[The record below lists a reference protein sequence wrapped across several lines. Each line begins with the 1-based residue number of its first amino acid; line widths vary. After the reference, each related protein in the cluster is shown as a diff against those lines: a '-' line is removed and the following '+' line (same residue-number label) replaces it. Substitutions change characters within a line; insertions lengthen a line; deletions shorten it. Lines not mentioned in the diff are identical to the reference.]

1 MAGYRVGI
9 VGCGGIGREHARAY
23 LRIPGV
29 RVTAGAELDAERSER
44 FRRDFGAERMY
55 TDYGEMLEK
64 EELDIVSVCTWPS
77 THCEVVLR
85 AAESGLKGIMCEK
98 PLAVNLDEADRM
110 IEACDRWGV
119 VLATGHQHRFDPQ
132 FVSAKELIESG
143 EIGDPVLFWGH
154 CSLDL
159 MNNGSHVADMLNY
172 LNGDR
177 PVEWVIGQIDR
188 RHGKFGQANHP
199 DLPVEDTA
207 LGHIKYENGLEAV
220 IELGEFAPQNWQ
232 FHLYGSRGMIDVNLP
247 DGPELRYLSE
257 GSGGWV
263 VPELEPVDSRVREME
278 ELISAIEGDREH
290 LSSGRRGRAALEIA
304 IAIFESSRRRA
315 LINFPVE
322 VRDFPLQ
329 AMIDEGLV

>member
-1 MAGYRVGI
+1 MVRYSVGI
-9 VGCGGIGREHARAY
+9 VGCGGIGRDHAQNY
-23 LRIPGV
+23 LKIPGV
-29 RVTAGAELDAERSER
+29 KVVSGAELDAEKSESFQR
-44 FRRDFGAERMY
+44 EFGAERMY
-55 TDYGEMLEK
+55 PNYEEMLEK
-64 EELDIVSVCTWPS
+64 EELDIVSVCTWPT

-85 AAESGLKGIMCEK
+85 AAESGAKAIMCEK

-110 IEACDRWGV
+110 VEACDRSGI

-132 FVSAKELIESG
+132 FVKARELIDLG
-143 EIGDPVLFWGH
+143 EIGDPVLFWSH

-177 PVEWVIGQIDR
+177 KIEWVIGQIDR
-188 RHGKFGQANHP
+188 RHKTFGQANHP

-232 FHLYGSRGMIDVNLP
+232 FHLYGSGGMIDVNLP
-247 DGPELRYLSE
+247 GGPQLRFISE
-257 GSGGWV
+257 KSGGWV
-263 VPELEPVDSRVREME
+263 IPDLEPVNSRLKEME
-278 ELISAIEGDREH
+278 ELISAIEHGREH
-290 LSSGRRGRAALEIA
+290 LSSGRKGKAALEIA

-315 LINFPVE
+315 LINFPAKVK
-322 VRDFPLQ
+322 DFPLQ
-329 AMIDEGLV
+329 AMIDKGEV